1 MIKKIFIPLLVA
13 VFFVSNWLV
22 SFLPLRL
29 DLSGGGV
36 YTLSSSTKKILKSLE
51 KSVEIK
57 FFASSDLPSSLIP
70 LKRDVL
76 DFLGEY
82 KRVGGGKINLKILD
96 PSKDSKAKEEAQ
108 KEGLPQLQ
116 FSQLEK
122 NKYALSN
129 AYFGIVF
136 LYKDKKEIIPQVTDI
151 ESLEYNLTA
160 TIYKL
165 SKKELPKI
173 GIVGQEERF
182 FQQDDPLFS
191 FKRIASQQFNLEFIT
206 SEINKNFS
214 TVMIF
219 DDNKKNYS
227 PEEIDKIQKYLN
239 EGGKVIVFVD
249 GVWVGENLLITP
261 ANHNLFSFLEKNGV
275 KLNKNLVLSTSAELV
290 NFGNQMVQFL
300 TPYPFW
306 LKTNIFNDKQPYFSN
321 VNQLT
326 YPWTSSLDLIK
337 RKDFKETPLVWST
350 KKSWEQKE
358 ATGSA
363 GFILDPQSIPSPTA
377 KDLKQFILA
386 AKTTNEKKGE
396 MVVIPSSRFI
406 LERYLTR
413 GSDNLD
419 FVINILNDLTTG
431 GVLSGIRQRGVKFYL
446 LPDLPEGQKDIFKYL
461 NIFLFPALFGIFGLI
476 KLLKRR

>member
-1 MIKKIFIPLLVA
+1 MIKKIFIPLLVCA
-13 VFFVSNWLV
+13 FFVSNWLV

-29 DLSGGGV
+29 DFSAGGV

-51 KSVEIK
+51 KPVEIK
-57 FFASSDLPSSLIP
+57 FFVSSDLPSRLLP

-76 DFLGEY
+76 DFLNEY
-82 KRVGGGKINLKILD
+82 QRVGGKKVNLKILD
-96 PSKDSKAKEEAQ
+96 PSKDSKAKEEVQ

-136 LYKDKKEIIPQVTDI
+136 SYQDKKEIIPQVADV
-151 ESLEYNLTA
+151 ESLEYNVTA

-173 GIVGQEERF
+173 GVIGQEEKF
-182 FQQDDPLFS
+182 FQQDDSLFT
-191 FKRIASQQFNLEFIT
+191 FKRVASQQFDLRFINNEFDK
-206 SEINKNFS
+206 SYS
-214 TVMIF
+214 TLLIF
-219 DDNKKNYS
+219 DDNKKSYS
-227 PEEIDKIQKYLN
+227 QEEIDKIQKYLD
-239 EGGKVIVFVD
+239 EGGKAIFFVD
-249 GVWVGENLLITP
+249 GVWVTDNLLTLP

-275 KLNKNLVLSTSAELV
+275 KLNRNLVLSTSSELV

-300 TPYPFW
+300 TTYPFW
-306 LKTNIFNDKQPYFSN
+306 LKTNIFANKQSYFSN
-321 VNQLT
+321 INQLT
-326 YPWTSSLDLIK
+326 YPWASSIDLIEK
-337 RKDFKETPLVWST
+337 KGGKKTPLVWST

-363 GFILDPQSIPSPTA
+363 GFMLDPQSIPQPA
-377 KDLKQFILA
+377 VKDLKQFILA
-386 AKTTNEKKGE
+386 VKVTNKKKGE
-396 MVVIPSSRFI
+396 TVVIPSSRFI
-406 LERYLTR
+406 LERFLGR
-413 GSDNLD
+413 GSDNID
-419 FVINILNDLTTG
+419 FVINILNDLASG
-431 GVLSGIRQRGVKFYL
+431 GVLSGIRQRAVSFYP

-461 NIFLFPALFGIFGLI
+461 NILLFPSVFGIFGAV